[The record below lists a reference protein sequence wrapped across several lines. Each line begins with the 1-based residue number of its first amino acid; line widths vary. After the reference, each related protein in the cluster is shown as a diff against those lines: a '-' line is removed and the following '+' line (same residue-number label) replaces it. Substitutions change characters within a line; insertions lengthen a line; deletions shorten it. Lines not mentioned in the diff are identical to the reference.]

1 MNARTRAARAAVAL
15 RHDLWRATR
24 DLKDSGPARR
34 PVAFAPPSPTL
45 SFRMMSG
52 IAGAVRSR
60 PAQPTLCGA
69 LTHIGAVTRASRGLL
84 TLAASR
90 PGPLR

>member
-1 MNARTRAARAAVAL
+1 MAISSDEDPHRNADAAAMNARSRAARAAVAL
-15 RHDLWRATR
+15 RHDLWRATS
-24 DLKDSGPARR
+24 DPKDSRPARR
-34 PVAFAPPSPTL
+34 PVVFAPPSPTL
-45 SFRMMSG
+45 
-52 IAGAVRSR
+52 
-60 PAQPTLCGA
+60 CGT